1 MLASALAVLTAQTAC
16 LVLLVGNREAQRTPF
31 TARAPRR
38 RRAEPALI
46 ARVSLRAQLALVLLV
61 LALTV
66 HHRLTLEAER

>member
-31 TARAPRR
+31 TARTPRHR
-38 RRAEPALI
+38 RQEPSLLRARLALI
-46 ARVSLRAQLALVLLV
+46 SLV